1 MSDPIKR
8 LLPLLLEN
16 KGLNENGI
24 RLLQTAHAG
33 IKRKNKSDRTD
44 EDWFVMGYYALQTGQ
59 YDEAVSA
66 FSDAIFENEEFE
78 AAFRFRASAYMD
90 SKRYEEAAK
99 DLDEAMRLDPSYIDA
114 QFERVRLLYEMDK
127 DADALSA
134 AEAFTE
140 ANPEHANGFA
150 LLGSILEKSGQYEA
164 SIPAFD
170 RAIDLDGD
178 NGLFHTQR
186 GLAHYFA
193 GKPELALPDLLSAQ
207 SRSGANQVTHFN
219 LALVY
224 AELPGQ
230 TKEAFRLF
238 ERAFKKDPNMLRQF
252 ASTATATESK
262 RLIGRLNGVLTRL
275 QNESD
280 STGAFYRTELAALLS
295 RKLSGTT

>member
-24 RLLQTAHAG
+24 RLLQSAHAA
-33 IKRKNKSDRTD
+33 IKRKSKSERTD
-44 EDWFVMGYYALQTGQ
+44 EEWFVMGYYALQTGQ
-59 YDEAVSA
+59 HDEAVSA
-66 FSDAIFENEEFE
+66 FSDAIFENEQFE

-99 DLDEAMRLDPSYIDA
+99 DLDEALRLDPTYIDA

-127 DADALSA
+127 DAEAVA
-134 AEAFTE
+134 AAKAFTE

-150 LLGSILEKSGQYEA
+150 LLGSILEKSGDYAA

-170 RAIDLDGD
+170 RAIGLEDD

-193 GKPELALPDLLSAQ
+193 GKPELALPDLLNAQ
-207 SRSGANQVTHFN
+207 RRSGANQVTHFN

-238 ERAFKKDPNMLRQF
+238 ERAFKKDPNMLKQF
-252 ASTATATESK
+252 ANTANATEAQ
-262 RLIGRLNGVLTRL
+262 RLVERLKGVLTRL
-275 QNESD
+275 EGETD
-280 STGAFYRTELAALLS
+280 TAGAFYRAELTALLA
-295 RKLSGTT
+295 RKLSATG

>member
-24 RLLQTAHAG
+24 RLLQTAHAA

-44 EDWFVMGYYALQTGQ
+44 EEWFVMGYYALQTGQ

-90 SKRYEEAAK
+90 SKRYAEAAK
-99 DLDEAMRLDPSYIDA
+99 DLDEALRLDPSYTDA
-114 QFERVRLLYEMDK
+114 QFERVRLLYEMDQ
-127 DADALSA
+127 DADAVA
-134 AEAFTE
+134 AAKAFTD
-140 ANPEHANGFA
+140 ANAEHANGFA
-150 LLGSILEKSGQYEA
+150 LLGSILEKSGRYED

-170 RAIDLDGD
+170 RAIELEDD

-193 GKPELALPDLLSAQ
+193 GKPELALPDLLKAQ
-207 SRSGANQVTHFN
+207 SLTGANQITHFN

-224 AELPGQ
+224 AEMPGQ

-238 ERAFKKDPNMLRQF
+238 ERAFKKDPNMLKQF
-252 ASTATATESK
+252 AVSANATEAK
-262 RLIGRLNGVLTRL
+262 RLVGRLKGVLTRL
-275 QNESD
+275 ESE
-280 STGAFYRTELAALLS
+280 TEPAGAFYRNELAALLK
-295 RKLSGTT
+295 RKLADAA